1 MRLDGAGVDATQRR
15 IDGMPARVLREANA
29 PLSDFAQRA
38 ARRHALQRLGALAL
52 GAVVPGT
59 RAADSPS
66 PSRIADFCKSPASAL
81 QPLFVP
87 GSQGYLG
94 RFAPGAQQLLIT
106 AGASGRLPAGVVH
119 GPYGYRI
126 SVGGRDFLNPAL
138 VVRRG
143 DKLNITLENAID
155 APTIVHWH
163 GLGVDTRND
172 GGGLTLIAPGKRYEY
187 AFDVRDRAGLYWYHP
202 HPHGATAGQVYGGL
216 YGLIEIE
223 DDDERALKR
232 ALALTPGKSEL
243 ALILQ
248 DRSAAAIPGA
258 EHRVHG
264 FYGDDL
270 YINGTHCAYHEVA
283 TRLYRLRMLNACNA
297 RTLRLAFR
305 TASGTRVPFS
315 VIGNDGGLLET
326 PLQAE
331 QVFLATAERIDV
343 LLDLSR
349 ASVGETIVMESLAF
363 DAMHAE
369 LPSAETPTDAHA
381 GSAGTDANG
390 VDHAAMGHGSPNVA
404 DHAHMHSGAWPDGGL
419 RALLLLRVRERV
431 RYDRRIPSTLS
442 RLSPIDVSGA
452 RERPFRLGFN
462 KGLWRINDRVF
473 AMGETPIQVPRDA
486 REVWLIRNYHTSMPH
501 AMHLHG
507 FHFAVLERETSP
519 EFVAALAIDD
529 HGRLASDL
537 GRRDTVLVWPGESV
551 RLGIDFAMPFA
562 DAQTYMFHCHN
573 LEHEDGGM
581 MLGVRVG

>member
-1 MRLDGAGVDATQRR
+1 MSSFSRGPTTCSTNAIRHSERSRRRAPCSSRRPRTPPTLGAIVAPPPSASSAAFASPSDLSLKTLDAFDSPTSARPMRLDGAGVDATQRR

-143 DKLNITLENAID
+143 EKLNITLENAID

-331 QVFLATAERIDV
+331 QVF
-343 LLDLSR
+343 
-349 ASVGETIVMESLAF
+349 
-363 DAMHAE
+363 
-369 LPSAETPTDAHA
+369 
-381 GSAGTDANG
+381 
-390 VDHAAMGHGSPNVA
+390 
-404 DHAHMHSGAWPDGGL
+404 
-419 RALLLLRVRERV
+419 
-431 RYDRRIPSTLS
+431 
-442 RLSPIDVSGA
+442 
-452 RERPFRLGFN
+452 
-462 KGLWRINDRVF
+462 
-473 AMGETPIQVPRDA
+473 
-486 REVWLIRNYHTSMPH
+486 
-501 AMHLHG
+501 
-507 FHFAVLERETSP
+507 
-519 EFVAALAIDD
+519 
-529 HGRLASDL
+529 
-537 GRRDTVLVWPGESV
+537 
-551 RLGIDFAMPFA
+551 
-562 DAQTYMFHCHN
+562 
-573 LEHEDGGM
+573 
-581 MLGVRVG
+581 